1 MSTAQ
6 ATAQPGEDGP
16 SADAPPEPLRCPRC
30 DASLR
35 EDQDWC
41 LECGAP
47 ARTRLAPAP
56 NWRVPAAL
64 VLAMVVL
71 AGAAFA
77 FAFVRLTDDG
87 GGPAPSSTVT
97 APPGQQPV
105 QPAPGQ
111 QPGQPAPGQ
120 QPPPVQEAPPAEP
133 VPPPAPAPD
142 GPVPTP

>member
-1 MSTAQ
+1 MSTGQ
-6 ATAQPGEDGP
+6 ATVQPGEDGP

-97 APPGQQPV
+97 VPPGQQPAPAPAP
-105 QPAPGQ
+105 QPAP
-111 QPGQPAPGQ
+111 PA
-120 QPPPVQEAPPAEP
+120 QEAPPAEP
-133 VPPPAPAPD
+133 APPPAPAPD
-142 GPVPTP
+142 APVPTP

>member
-1 MSTAQ
+1 MSTGQ
-6 ATAQPGEDGP
+6 ATVQPGEDGP

-35 EDQDWC
+35 DDQDWC

-56 NWRVPAAL
+56 NWRVPA
-64 VLAMVVL
+64 VVVVTMIVL

-97 APPGQQPV
+97 APPGQPG
-105 QPAPGQ
+105 PGQ

-142 GPVPTP
+142 DPVPTP

>member
-1 MSTAQ
+1 VSTGQ
-6 ATAQPGEDGP
+6 ATVQPGEDGP

-35 EDQDWC
+35 DDQDWC

-97 APPGQQPV
+97 APPGQ
-105 QPAPGQ
+105 PAPGQ

-142 GPVPTP
+142 DPVPTP